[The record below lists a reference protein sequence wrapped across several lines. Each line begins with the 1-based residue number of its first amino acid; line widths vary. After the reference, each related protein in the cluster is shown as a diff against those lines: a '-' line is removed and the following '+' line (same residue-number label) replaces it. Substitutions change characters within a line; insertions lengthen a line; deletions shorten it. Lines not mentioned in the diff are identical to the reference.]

1 MYNLIIKAF
10 KSLVIHILVV
20 EVGSVHFIVQVLDL
34 RIRS

>member
-10 KSLVIHILVV
+10 KSLVTRILVV
-20 EVGSVHFIVQVLDL
+20 EVGSVHFIVQVLDI